1 MAKKK
6 APNWKLLP
14 VGLILFAVGFASGTF
29 VDTCEAGEDC
39 PANVIEAGETA
50 EEQTGEHT
58 VELDQ
63 SYDGEYFYLGSDD
76 APITIVEYTD
86 YQCPFCQRYFFNTFG
101 QILEE
106 YVESGKVRY
115 TVKDMA
121 LSGHA
126 KAKPAAYA
134 ARCAGEQ
141 DRYWEMHEKIF
152 TFQNQWSYADDA
164 QAQFTE
170 YATDLGLNTSK
181 FTTCYENAPGKYDD
195 QIKADIVEASTLGI
209 SGTPSFSINGQIIVG
224 AQPFETF
231 QQVIELF
238 NE

>member
-1 MAKKK
+1 MANKK

-29 VDTCEAGEDC
+29 VETCGAEEDC
-39 PANVIEAGETA
+39 PANVMEADETA
-50 EEQTGEHT
+50 EESTGDRT

-63 SYDGEYFYLGSDD
+63 SSDGNYFYLGSED

-106 YVESGKVRY
+106 YVETGKVRY

-121 LSGHA
+121 LSFHS

-134 ARCAGEQ
+134 TRCAGEQ

-152 TFQNQWSYADDA
+152 TFQNQWSYSDDV

-170 YATDLGLNTSK
+170 YATDLGLDTAE
-181 FTTCYENAPGKYDD
+181 FTTCYANAPEQYDA
-195 QIKADIVEASTLGI
+195 QIDADLAEANLLGI
-209 SGTPSFSINGQIIVG
+209 SGTPSFTINGQVIVG

-231 QQVIELF
+231 QQVIESGL
-238 NE
+238 